1 MCLDCRLCRQIFHSK
16 FSLVVLS
23 GCTEQQQ
30 AYCCWRCW
38 CYFVLMQSC
47 YLHVFWNAAVFLLV
61 FKVTKMY
68 IHKPCFGAPDSSL
81 MVHLTLWQNKW
92 TSKNSWPSFWTIVHK
107 CWNGRGQNWI
117 EDSNSIMCKQKLSVF
132 SATEEKD
139 LNDTEQ
145 NFLVHSTDS
154 TSNDSHKNSLFEG
167 KYIFFNSCRRKI
179 WRWPC

>member
-1 MCLDCRLCRQIFHSK
+1 
-16 FSLVVLS
+16 
-23 GCTEQQQ
+23 
-30 AYCCWRCW
+30 
-38 CYFVLMQSC
+38 MQSC
-47 YLHVFWNAAVFLLV
+47 YLHVFWHAAFFLLL

-68 IHKPCFGAPDSSL
+68 IHKACFGAQDSSL

-92 TSKNSWPSFWTIVHK
+92 TSKNSWPSFWTMFHK
-107 CWNGRGQNWI
+107 CWNGRGENWI

-154 TSNDSHKNSLFEG
+154 TSNDRYTQIIYLKENRYFSIHAREKYKDDPATVVRYESYISL
-167 KYIFFNSCRRKI
+167 Y
-179 WRWPC
+179 WQ